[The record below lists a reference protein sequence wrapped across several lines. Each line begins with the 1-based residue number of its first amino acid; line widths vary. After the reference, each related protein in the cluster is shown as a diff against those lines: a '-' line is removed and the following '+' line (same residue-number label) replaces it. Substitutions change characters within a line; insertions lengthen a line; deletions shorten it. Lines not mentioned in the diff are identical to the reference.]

1 MRVIVLQPS
10 TQRQPDCRYPLSP
23 SSSPH
28 VIRMSP
34 SDKPLDKFK
43 KIKRVGMEK
52 LSDAL
57 TTGSRVMV
65 VGALSV
71 LDGFLEGRP
80 ADSVISVEYANL
92 TPATVARVRPD
103 LVLAPLLGPGFDILD
118 IGARLDAMGYQARL
132 RAVTLPLPDADAV
145 VREVR
150 MQFRNLD
157 FALIE
162 LPDET
167 PFSG

>member
-1 MRVIVLQPS
+1 MVQIS
-10 TQRQPDCRYPLSP
+10 
-23 SSSPH
+23 
-28 VIRMSP
+28 
-34 SDKPLDKFK
+34 PLDKTRK
-43 KIKRVGMEK
+43 SKRVATEK

-71 LDGFLEGRP
+71 LDLFLAGRRS
-80 ADSVISVEYANL
+80 DNVISVAYTNL
-92 TPATVARVRPD
+92 TPATVARVCPD

-167 PFSG
+167 QLSG